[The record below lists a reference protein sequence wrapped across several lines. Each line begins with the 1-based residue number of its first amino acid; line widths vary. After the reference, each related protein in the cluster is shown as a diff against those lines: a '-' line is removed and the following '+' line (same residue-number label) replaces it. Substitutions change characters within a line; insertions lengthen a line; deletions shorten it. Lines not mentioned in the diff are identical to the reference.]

1 MSVPDIVPFTIAMLI
16 DPEEE
21 LPPSDEDAL
30 RYFESAAHMLQLDLV
45 RVTPADMYAGKIIPD
60 ALFIRMT
67 TYADGVAYKLACW
80 AEAAGIPVIDD
91 PESIVVCTD
100 KAEFLQ
106 RMWARDISVP
116 KTYILGGSWDV
127 IKSRPHLLK
136 PEGFDFPLILKTPEG
151 CFSRGVFKVNTLKE
165 LEAKA
170 AELLETR
177 NRILVQEF
185 VPTPF
190 DWRIGVLGGEALWA
204 CKYYMAPEHWQI
216 YDHKHGGKCGK
227 FDTVPFRDVPPEITK
242 LALEACSAIGEG
254 LYGVDLKERDGKFY
268 VIEVNDN
275 PNIDG
280 DVEDL
285 VMGTKIYTRI
295 LMHLFCKAQ
304 SNKVT
309 EKKRSAG

>member
-16 DPEEE
+16 DPDEE

-30 RYFESAAHMLQLDLV
+30 QYFESAARMLQIDLV

-67 TYADGVAYKLACW
+67 TYADGVAYQLACW

-91 PESIVVCTD
+91 PESILVCTD
-100 KAEFLQ
+100 KAEFTRRMQDRGTSMPRTRIFSKDTDGGVLLQ
-106 RMWARDISVP
+106 VARQF
-116 KTYILGGSWDV
+116 G
-127 IKSRPHLLK
+127 
-136 PEGFDFPLILKTPEG
+136 FPLILKTPEG
-151 CFSRGVFKVNTLKE
+151 CFSRGVFKVNNLTELAIKTTTLLKDRE
-165 LEAKA
+165 E
-170 AELLETR
+170 
-177 NRILVQEF
+177 ILIQEF
-185 VPTPF
+185 VPTEF

-227 FDTVPFRDVPPEITK
+227 FDTVPFREVPSEILK

-268 VIEVNDN
+268 IIEVNDN